1 MSFFA
6 SERWVHRL
14 RSVTVTPPYRH
25 KSHRFKFISAIL
37 TLEGGKFTII
47 FYTFWARF
55 DSPSPTPAFSDSVF
69 PSFRLLRFPE
79 KRSGGGKLR
88 LISRTVASGWSSSFL
103 PSDTKKNQ
111 QQQQTQ
117 SIVPSTNNETFPIW
131 CMMLKKLLG
140 GSKYNSHDY
149 TRIVV

>member
-55 DSPSPTPAFSDSVF
+55 DSPPPTPAFSDSVF
-69 PSFRLLRFPE
+69 LLPE

-88 LISRTVASGWSSSFL
+88 LISRTAASG
-103 PSDTKKNQ
+103 
-111 QQQQTQ
+111 
-117 SIVPSTNNETFPIW
+117 
-131 CMMLKKLLG
+131 
-140 GSKYNSHDY
+140 
-149 TRIVV
+149 